1 MIKIIGGKYKR
12 IKIDTPA
19 GLNTRPT
26 SIRLREAIFN
36 ILLHS
41 KHLDD
46 NIENMEVIDIFAGS
60 GALGLE
66 ALSRGFKSCT
76 FIDNSSEAINIIK
89 NNIKKLDEEKNTFL
103 IKSDANFPIATSKK
117 YDICFF
123 DPPYE
128 LKNFSSLLDIW
139 ASSNA
144 VKKNTLY
151 IYEKH
156 KNAPLNI
163 LKDIDIIEKKQYGI
177 SEIIILK
184 NLSRSSK

>member
-12 IKIDTPA
+12 KNIDTPE
-19 GLNTRPT
+19 GLDTRPT
-26 SIRLREAIFN
+26 SVRLREAIFN

-41 KHLDD
+41 KYLDD
-46 NIENMEVIDIFAGS
+46 KIENMEVIDIFAGS

-89 NNIKKLDEEKNTFL
+89 NNIKKLNEEKNTSL
-103 IKSDANFPIATSKK
+103 IKSDASFPTVTNKK

-139 ASSNA
+139 ASSDA
-144 VKKNTLY
+144 VKKTTLY

-156 KNAPLNI
+156 KNVHFNV
-163 LKDIDIIEKKQYGI
+163 LKDLDIIEKKQYGI

-184 NLSRSSK
+184 NLSSSSK